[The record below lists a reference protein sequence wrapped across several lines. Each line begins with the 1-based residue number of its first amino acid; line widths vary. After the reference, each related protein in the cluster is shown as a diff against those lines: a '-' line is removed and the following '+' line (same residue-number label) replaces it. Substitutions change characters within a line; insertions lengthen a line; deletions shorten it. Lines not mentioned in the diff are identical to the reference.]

1 MLCMCSDVDYQYFM
15 LQLCDRLII
24 DLEPDQSIL
33 VAVAQERLHLRMT
46 IFSSHN
52 TSGQLYFEKKAKS
65 IYTAFLLLPLTCIQ
79 LCVLWTLVSSW
90 LKRDHV
96 GNVNICVESFS
107 LVSSFL
113 CAHNEFSLQERDIE
127 YQIKN

>member
-15 LQLCDRLII
+15 LHLCDRLII

-52 TSGQLYFEKKAKS
+52 TSGQLYFEKKTKS

-79 LCVLWTLVSSW
+79 LCVLWTLLSSW
-90 LKRDHV
+90 LKRDCV
-96 GNVNICVESFS
+96 GNVNICVEIFS